1 MSAHSEVLPQE
12 RKHEILSRLRT
23 AGRVSAAELA
33 SMFDISEDSIRRDLR
48 ELAARGLCR
57 RVYGGALLPSPPLSP
72 FRQRQDENAPRKQ
85 ALAKVAASLVQPNQ
99 VLLIDAGSTNNA
111 IAAALP
117 ERHGLT
123 VATNAPSIAQQLMAR
138 EGFEVMLVGGRID
151 ISAGGSVGAEA
162 LDQLRRIRADV
173 CFPGACAIDSARGL
187 WGMDSDQA
195 VFKRAMIEASGT
207 CVVVV
212 LNDKLETP
220 APFQVADLHAIDYL
234 IVEHDA
240 PAAQVQAFEK
250 RGIELRFAAPT
261 DSHHE

>member
-1 MSAHSEVLPQE
+1 MRPDQT
-12 RKHEILSRLRT
+12 RLWSVPRRPCRQVET
-23 AGRVSAAELA
+23 TPESSSVIFAKWLAGPVPPR
-33 SMFDISEDSIRRDLR
+33 FWRR
-48 ELAARGLCR
+48 
-57 RVYGGALLPSPPLSP
+57 LLPSPPLSP

-187 WGMDSDQA
+187 WGMDMRSRRIQA
-195 VFKRAMIEASGT
+195 R
-207 CVVVV
+207 
-212 LNDKLETP
+212 LND
-220 APFQVADLHAIDYL
+220 V
-234 IVEHDA
+234 
-240 PAAQVQAFEK
+240 
-250 RGIELRFAAPT
+250 
-261 DSHHE
+261 

>member
-12 RKHEILSRLRT
+12 RKHEILTRLRT
-23 AGRVSAAELA
+23 EGRVSAAQLA
-33 SMFDISEDSIRRDLR
+33 GMFDISEDSIRRDLR

-57 RVYGGALLPSPPLSP
+57 RVYGGALLPSTPLSP
-72 FRQRQDENAPRKQ
+72 FRQRQEENAPRKQ

-151 ISAGGSVGAEA
+151 ISAGGSMACGGAGSA
-162 LDQLRRIRADV
+162 APYTCRCVFSGGLRDRL
-173 CFPGACAIDSARGL
+173 SARPVGH
-187 WGMDSDQA
+187 GHRSGRIQA
-195 VFKRAMIEASGT
+195 RHDRGQRYVCRRRA
-207 CVVVV
+207 
-212 LNDKLETP
+212 
-220 APFQVADLHAIDYL
+220 Q
-234 IVEHDA
+234 
-240 PAAQVQAFEK
+240 
-250 RGIELRFAAPT
+250 
-261 DSHHE
+261 

>member
-1 MSAHSEVLPQE
+1 MKAYSEALPQE
-12 RKHEILSRLRT
+12 RKHAILTRLRT
-23 AGRVSAAELA
+23 HGRVSATELA
-33 SMFDISEDSIRRDLR
+33 TLFDLSEDSIRRDLR
-48 ELAARGLCR
+48 ELAAQGLCR
-57 RVYGGALLPSPPLSP
+57 RVYGGALLPALTPAPLP
-72 FRQRQDENAPRKQ
+72 QRQEENAPRKQ
-85 ALAKVAASLVQPNQ
+85 GLAKVAVSLVQPNQ

-117 ERHGLT
+117 ERYGLT

-138 EGFEVMLVGGRID
+138 EGFEVLLIGGRMD
-151 ISAGGSVGAEA
+151 NRAGGSVGAQA

-173 CFPGACAIDSARGL
+173 CFPGACAIDSAHGV

-220 APFQVADLHAIDYL
+220 APFQVADLNAIDYL
-234 IVEHDA
+234 VVEHDA
-240 PAAQVQAFEK
+240 PAARVKAFRK
-250 RGIELRFAAPT
+250 RGLELRFSAPP
-261 DSHHE
+261 DSQHG